1 MFGGGFG
8 ILTRIVFGRNCKTI
22 FGAILFASLIL
33 LSFMLHETHKSTGAA
48 KDEVSELFKKFIEIQ
63 FIEVVPSKEFAFV
76 IKKMMS
82 LEEIK
87 TSIENS

>member
-1 MFGGGFG
+1 MVNR
-8 ILTRIVFGRNCKTI
+8 LKVQRHTTNC
-22 FGAILFASLIL
+22 FATFTAWTSQ
-33 LSFMLHETHKSTGAA
+33 SDKLHETHKSTGAA